1 MKLVPFQPQ
10 YLRLGDPLPFGLRS
24 ADGRLLLAAGH
35 ALPNAARL
43 DDLKGQAL
51 FAEESESAAWYRRLA
66 AAVDQALRQGHS
78 LQAVAAARPESLPP
92 RDSAAPALPPPGWG
106 DQWDEVISQLEQT
119 LRHGA
124 ADGAWRSRLDGV
136 HARARGLLQRR
147 PDATLYCLAHESM
160 HSAAHYT
167 ARHALLVMCI
177 AEQAAAVLG
186 WPQAWVDSLGRAA
199 LLMDLSIAKAQDQ
212 QAQSKQPASA
222 AWAAELASHPA
233 ASAALLQDSG
243 LDDAACIEAIRWH
256 HTALPPG
263 PPLAERPPAQQLAEL
278 LRRVDGLTAGF
289 SRNGLREPMTPLQ
302 AMRQCCLLADGRA
315 DEWSGAILKAV
326 GLYPPGC
333 FVELVGGELAV
344 VLARGPRAN
353 QPRVAAL
360 VGASGL
366 PLLEPAVRD
375 TADVRYAV
383 KGPVLAQAVKVR
395 PPHAKLL
402 ALR

>member
-1 MKLVPFQPQ
+1 LKLVPFQHQ
-10 YLRLGDPLPFGLRS
+10 YLRLGDPLPFGLRD

-35 ALPNAARL
+35 AVPNAGRL
-43 DDLKGQAL
+43 DDLKGQPL

-66 AAVDQALRQGHS
+66 VAVGQALRQGQS
-78 LQAVAAARPESLPP
+78 LQAVAAARPESLTPG
-92 RDSAAPALPPPGWG
+92 DNSAQAQQPADWG
-106 DQWDEVISQLEQT
+106 DLWDEVVSQLEQT
-119 LRHGA
+119 LRHA
-124 ADGAWRSRLDGV
+124 PAEADWRSRLDGV
-136 HARARGLLQRR
+136 HGRARGLLQRR

-160 HSAAHYT
+160 HNAAHYT

-186 WPQAWVDSLGRAA
+186 WPQAWIDSLGRAA
-199 LLMDLSIAKAQDQ
+199 LLLDVSIAKAQDQ
-212 QAQSKQPASA
+212 QALAKLPASPA
-222 AWAAELASHPA
+222 LATELANHPA
-233 ASAALLQDSG
+233 ASAAMLTAGG
-243 LDDAACIEAIRWH
+243 LDDGLCIEAVRQH
-256 HTALPPG
+256 HLAAPPA
-263 PPLAERPPAQQLAEL
+263 PPLAERAPAQQLAEL
-278 LRRVDGLTAGF
+278 LRRVDGFTTAF
-289 SRNGLREPMTPLQ
+289 SRNGPRAPGSPLQ
-302 AMRQCCLLADGRA
+302 AMREWGLLPGGKA
-315 DEWSGAILKAV
+315 DELAGALLKAV

-375 TADVRYAV
+375 TADARYAV
-383 KGPVLAQAVKVR
+383 KGPVAAQAVKVR